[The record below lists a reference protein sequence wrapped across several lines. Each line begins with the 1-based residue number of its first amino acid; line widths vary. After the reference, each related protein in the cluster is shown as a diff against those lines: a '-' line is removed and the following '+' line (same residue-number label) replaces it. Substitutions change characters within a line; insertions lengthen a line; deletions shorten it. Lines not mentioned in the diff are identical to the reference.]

1 MRIVAANPRRIV
13 AAGLW
18 RTTDLLA
25 VTSLAEP
32 HTTMVCLAAL
42 AVHIAAVFQEV
53 AVPSAVDHAAAPVP
67 IAALVPIVV
76 PVPAAAVV
84 RIVVVPIVAADTSE
98 VEDS

>member
-67 IAALVPIVV
+67 IAV

-98 VEDS
+98 VGDS

>member
-1 MRIVAANPRRIV
+1 
-13 AAGLW
+13 
-18 RTTDLLA
+18 
-25 VTSLAEP
+25 
-32 HTTMVCLAAL
+32 MVCLAAL

-67 IAALVPIVV
+67 IVV

-98 VEDS
+98 VGDS

>member
-67 IAALVPIVV
+67 IAV

-98 VEDS
+98 AGDS